1 MEPSEELAAAVSQH
15 GELLIDELERLAEL
29 PQARL
34 LPGSIFDTAQ
44 PLGTVPQLRGVQVR
58 LRCCKKPI
66 NVKCNALEGERACHS
81 HVEAARALR
90 AKILKDHS
98 SPACTEKARIAL
110 AEEQGEAGSSTAPP
124 ADAFVAMARASAL
137 NVASQ
142 KARVAVTRAE
152 ARKSEAEKELSA
164 AVAELAQASL
174 RRPALTPPSRHPHAT
189 LMPPSRH
196 AALTP
201 PSRRRHAAVMP
212 PSRRPHAAL
221 TPPSR

>member
-110 AEEQGEAGSSTAPP
+110 AEEQAEEQGGAGSSTARP
-124 ADAFVAMARASAL
+124 ANAFVAMARASAL

-201 PSRRRHAAVMP
+201 PSRR
-212 PSRRPHAAL
+212 PHAKL
-221 TPPSR
+221 T